1 MILEKIND
9 ELRGKLADFSYKEI
23 SKKANI
29 NLTTANQFKRRVT
42 LTLNPLCKIAK
53 AYGFNV
59 KITLEAEG

>member
-9 ELRGKLADFSYKEI
+9 ELRGKLADFSYKEVAET
-23 SKKANI
+23 SNI
-29 NLTTANQFKRRVT
+29 NLTTANNFKRGIV
-42 LTLNPLCKIAK
+42 LNLPHVVKIAK